1 MKKKI
6 TKKITLILMLISYLM
21 VIICGVVKVPQ
32 RGKLKLGETTG
43 EALALSADEKL
54 FFDIPNKIELSKVYG
69 IKLMIA
75 TYGQSINSGSLK
87 IDVVDKS
94 DDSIIMSTTFE
105 LVGTFD
111 GEEKTVEFN
120 DSCDDIEDTYLR
132 ITAGH
137 ENKQTI
143 ALWLDEDKKS
153 TVKIEGKTK
162 KGAVVCAFL
171 CYNYEHIYVYE
182 FIIVS
187 LLLTAFYVL
196 ISFDK
201 RKNKNVEKT

>member
-1 MKKKI
+1 MK
-6 TKKITLILMLISYLM
+6 SF
-21 VIICGVVKVPQ
+21 
-32 RGKLKLGETTG
+32 
-43 EALALSADEKL
+43 

-105 LVGTFD
+105 LAGTFD

>member
-32 RGKLKLGETTG
+32 RGKLKLG
-43 EALALSADEKL
+43 LSADEKL

-105 LVGTFD
+105 LAGTFD

>member
-1 MKKKI
+1 MKKNI
-6 TKKITLILMLISYLM
+6 TKKITLIFMLISYLM

-32 RGKLKLGETTG
+32 RGELNLGETAG
-43 EALALSADEKL
+43 EALPLSADEEL
-54 FFDIPNKIELSKVYG
+54 YFDIPNKIELSKVYG

-75 TYGQSINSGSLK
+75 TYCQTINSGSLK
-87 IDVVDKS
+87 IDVVDKL
-94 DDSIIMSTTFE
+94 DDSIIMSTTFD
-105 LVGTFD
+105 LAGTYD
-111 GEEKTVEFN
+111 GEVKTFEFN

-137 ENKQTI
+137 DNKQTI
-143 ALWLDEDKKS
+143 ALRLDEDKKS

-196 ISFDK
+196 IGFDK
-201 RKNKNVEKT
+201 GKNKNVEKA